1 MDKLMVT
8 RIKVEGG
15 DIMTSFQYYLL
26 AIVKT
31 WWIWIPLILIMALT
45 YKIES
50 EV

>member
-26 AIVKT
+26 AIIKT
-31 WWIWIPLILIMALT
+31 WWIWLAITLVAILT